1 MTTDP
6 VRDNEGNPMP
16 SVRLR
21 TPDPATASSDRR
33 SAATRG
39 MALAT
44 VGVLALTGLVS
55 LAPAASAT
63 TSSAIRTAAVL
74 GRTTVT
80 GWSTA
85 PANVVTGSAP
95 AVRIRVT
102 SAHTGTRTVMLQRRR
117 AGTVVWTSITK
128 TRTTAAGWVTLK
140 LPVPTGHWQ
149 FKVYVPATRT
159 AALALSGVRVLTGIP
174 AGPVSAMAR
183 DMLRQVNAA
192 RAVPRMCGT
201 TRYPAVAPLAYNAA
215 LERAAVGHGVD
226 MATHN
231 YFSHTGLSGST
242 PTTRARSAG
251 YRGVAGENIAA
262 GYPSVAAVMAGWLS
276 SPGHC
281 SNIMSRSY
289 QDIGVGS
296 AYSAKSTYGTYWV
309 QDFGIR
315 G

>member
-6 VRDNEGNPMP
+6 VRDNEGNFMP
-16 SVRLR
+16 SLRLG
-21 TPDPATASSDRR
+21 TPDPTIASSRGRR
-33 SAATRG
+33 PGTRG

-44 VGVLALTGLVS
+44 SGVLALTGLAVV
-55 LAPAASAT
+55 PAASAT
-63 TSSAIRTAAVL
+63 TTSAARATVVL
-74 GRTTVT
+74 GHTTIT

-85 PANVVTGSAP
+85 PANVATGAAP
-95 AVRIRVT
+95 AVRFRVT
-102 SAHTGTRTVMLQRRR
+102 SAHTGVRTVMLQRRR
-117 AGTVVWTSITK
+117 VGTVIWSVIAKAPTTS
-128 TRTTAAGWVTLK
+128 AGWVTLK

-149 FKVYVPATRT
+149 FKVYVPATKT
-159 AALALSGVRVLTGIP
+159 AALALSAVRVLTGVP
-174 AGPVSAMAR
+174 TGPVSAMAR

-192 RAVPRMCGT
+192 RAVARVCGT
-201 TRYPAVAPLAYNAA
+201 TRYPAAPALAYNAA
-215 LERAAVGHGVD
+215 LERAAVGHAVD

-231 YFSHTGLSGST
+231 YFSHTSRSGST
-242 PTTRARSAG
+242 PTTRAKSAG

-262 GYPSVAAVMAGWLS
+262 GYPSVAAVMAGWLKS
-276 SPGHC
+276 AGHC